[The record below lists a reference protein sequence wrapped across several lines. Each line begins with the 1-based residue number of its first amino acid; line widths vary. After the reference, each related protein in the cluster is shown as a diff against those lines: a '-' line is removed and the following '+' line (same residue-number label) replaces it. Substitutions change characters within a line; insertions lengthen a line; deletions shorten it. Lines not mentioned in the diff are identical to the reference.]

1 MGKASNEGLIQGKIR
16 DVLRSF
22 TSHFDILVGMAV
34 LAVGIAL
41 FAWLL
46 RRYQRILGTYF
57 ASVQAI
63 ITAPSLRGVLLG
75 LALGVL
81 VAVPVNDSGAIML
94 KESFYM
100 LVPALVAVF
109 SSMLGQS
116 SSGPEDAP
124 QHSK

>member
-1 MGKASNEGLIQGKIR
+1 M
-16 DVLRSF
+16 
-22 TSHFDILVGMAV
+22 
-34 LAVGIAL
+34 
-41 FAWLL
+41 
-46 RRYQRILGTYF
+46 
-57 ASVQAI
+57 QAI